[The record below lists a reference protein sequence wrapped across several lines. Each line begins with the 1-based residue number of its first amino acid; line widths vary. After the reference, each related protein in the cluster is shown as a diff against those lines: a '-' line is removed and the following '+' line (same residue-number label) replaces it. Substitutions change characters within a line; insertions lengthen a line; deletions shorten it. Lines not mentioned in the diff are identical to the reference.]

1 MKKLLLILLI
11 FTAFA
16 ASAAPATTSTDS
28 VVAARTQRLHNFVS
42 RFSLGGYGE
51 AAMTRNFYSD
61 HINRYKMPQNYTG
74 ESHGRFDLPHVVI
87 NLGFDFGRGWTMGS
101 EIEFEHGGTEAAVEM
116 DADESGEYEAEIEKG
131 GEVALEQFWI
141 QKSFM
146 PQLNVRMG
154 EIIVPVGATNQ
165 HHMPI
170 EFFTVYRP
178 EGESTLFPCTWHQL
192 GVSLWGRAGDWRY
205 EGLFLSGLNAD
216 QFGAQSFVHYGATS
230 PYEFKIANTYATAL
244 RIDNYSIKNLR
255 IGLSG
260 YYGTSLKN
268 SLTRAAGAR
277 FAGKHGG
284 LAIGAIDFTYDNK
297 RSIIARGNIDYA
309 HLSDAD
315 EITYFNQYSFATH
328 KSQDGQP
335 SKHQPVASSAWC
347 ANIEAGYDFFSL
359 SPRLAERGQRLFL
372 FGHYEYYNSMASGT
386 YKDAYQWTKRHRMAV
401 GVNYYPMKQI
411 VLKGEYSNR
420 FLPGDFNNEP
430 SISLSIAYTGWFL

>member
-1 MKKLLLILLI
+1 MKKFLLILLA

-16 ASAAPATTSTDS
+16 TSAVAQSSDSITD
-28 VVAARTQRLHNFVS
+28 ARIKKLTNFAS

-51 AAMTRNFYSD
+51 AVMTRNFYSD
-61 HINRYKMPQNYTG
+61 HINRYKMPDSYKN

-87 NLGFDFGRGWTMGS
+87 NLGFDFGRGWTLGT
-101 EIEFEHGGTEAAVEM
+101 EFEYEHGGGGSAVEM
-116 DADESGEYEAEIEKG
+116 DTDESGEYEAEIEKG

-154 EIIVPVGATNQ
+154 EIIVPIGATNQ
-165 HHMPI
+165 YHMPT
-170 EFFTVYRP
+170 EFFTSYRP

-192 GVSLWGRAGDWRY
+192 GVSVWGRAGDWRY
-205 EGLFLSGLNAD
+205 EGLFLSGLDAD
-216 QFGAQSFVHYGATS
+216 KFGAESFVHYGATS
-230 PYEFKIANTYATAL
+230 PYEFKIANTYAGAL
-244 RIDNYSIKNLR
+244 RVDNYSVKHLR

-268 SLTRAAGAR
+268 SLTRSTGSR
-277 FAGKHGG
+277 FEGKHGG
-284 LAIGAIDFTYDNK
+284 LAIGALDFTFDNK
-297 RSIIARGNIDYA
+297 YNIIARGNIDYA

-328 KSQDGQP
+328 KAQDGQP
-335 SKHQPVASSAWC
+335 SKHQAVASSAWC
-347 ANIEAGYDFFSL
+347 TSVEVGYDFFSL
-359 SPRLAERGQRLFL
+359 SPRLQSRGQRLFL

-386 YKDAYQWTKRHRMAV
+386 YKDSYEWTKKHRMAV

-411 VLKGEYSNR
+411 VLKGEYSHR
-420 FLPGDFNNEP
+420 WLPSTFNNEP
-430 SISLSIAYTGWFL
+430 SISLSVAYCGWFL